1 MNIKTGKKVTPF
13 QYKVYDLVRQIPAG
27 QVTSYKV
34 LSDTL
39 KSAPRAVGQA
49 LKINPFCPLPV
60 ACHRVIASDLSL
72 GGFSGASGN
81 SLLTANKK
89 AKLIREGC
97 MFEEN
102 YVFKCNKEGSTDF
115 FRSFSL

>member
-1 MNIKTGKKVTPF
+1 M
-13 QYKVYDLVRQIPAG
+13 
-27 QVTSYKV
+27 TSYKI

-49 LKINPFCPLPV
+49 LRINPFCPLPI
-60 ACHRVIASDLSL
+60 ACHRVISSDKSL

-89 AKLIREGC
+89 AKLQNEGC
-97 MFEEN
+97 IFEEN
-102 YVFKCNKEGSTDF
+102 YVFKCNKDGSTEF
-115 FRSFSL
+115 FQKFSL